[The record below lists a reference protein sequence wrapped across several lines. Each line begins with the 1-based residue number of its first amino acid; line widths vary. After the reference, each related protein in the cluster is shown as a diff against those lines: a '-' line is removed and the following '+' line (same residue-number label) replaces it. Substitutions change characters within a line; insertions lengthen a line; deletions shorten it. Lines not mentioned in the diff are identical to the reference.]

1 MTALQWAMQPPTA
14 FRKAGQVS
22 GLGGFVANPEEM
34 DGAASRMGITIQSCF
49 LQAPCSAALID
60 CDHAMWLWM
69 QEAGL
74 DQAG

>member
-1 MTALQWAMQPPTA
+1 MHGATAI
-14 FRKAGQVS
+14 V
-22 GLGGFVANPEEM
+22 
-34 DGAASRMGITIQSCF
+34 GITLEPCF
-49 LQAPCSAALID
+49 LQAPSPAALID